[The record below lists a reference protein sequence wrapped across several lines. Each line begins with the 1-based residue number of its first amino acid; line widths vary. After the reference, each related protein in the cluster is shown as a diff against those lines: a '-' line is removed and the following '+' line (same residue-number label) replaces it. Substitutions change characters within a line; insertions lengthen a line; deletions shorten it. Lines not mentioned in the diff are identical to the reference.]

1 MAASTIVKTNADGT
15 ISIKDGTG
23 TPVVFTSAFSQ
34 GDLTVDGITQAQRV
48 VTPYEAR
55 GVFKGARLG
64 ARAYPSGSFTAM
76 LTDVSDGTDTTLIDF
91 VLRQNAY
98 SGNIST
104 GATSGDAYLVTI
116 TLTIEGTDHGD
127 AADHTIVL
135 DDCVASVDFS
145 EGDPSSLSISFT
157 CYGTIALT

>member
-64 ARAYPSGSFTAM
+64 ARAYPSGSFTCM

-91 VLRQNAY
+91 VLQQNAY

-127 AADHTIVL
+127 AGDHTIEMANCHCTL
-135 DDCVASVDFS
+135 AVAEGEPNTVSVA
-145 EGDPSSLSISFT
+145 FT
-157 CYGTIALT
+157 VYGSVTMT